1 MINQKTDIGSPET
14 KGSHLNK
21 TLAPAT
27 QEMALEPKL
36 GNNCPAQDIEGID
49 PQKTGDEKETPG
61 ALQQVMTRNEQILTH
76 VLIWLLV
83 FALGFSNSI
92 FRVLTPYVVSD
103 YKRHALTATTDV
115 VANIASGI
123 FRLPYAKLL
132 DVWGRPQSLTLM
144 VIFTLLGAVMKAGCN
159 SVETYC
165 AAQVFYYV
173 GYYGI
178 QFSLVIFISDSAP
191 IRNRGLLFGIVWSPS
206 LISTW
211 AYGPTADRI
220 LTNLGYRWGFGV
232 WCIIIP
238 VVSAPVIALMF
249 RFDTRAR
256 QAGLIER
263 PEHGNTVSQ
272 RILFYLKEFDI
283 VGLLILATGL
293 SLLLLSLSIYSYQDK
308 GWGSPLIICFLVF
321 GPVLIICFI
330 LYEIYLAPVTFLSS
344 HLLKDRTVVWTN
356 IMAATLYTSE
366 FICSAYIYS
375 MLIVVFNQSITAATY
390 INSIYYIG
398 SSFWTIVLGFAMRYY
413 GRMKVYTIVLGIPFF
428 ILGQGMMIAFK
439 PGFTPIGLMVVCKIL
454 IAFGGGTMYPIEQMT
469 LMAVSQEHTPALL
482 ALESIIIDVGKGA
495 GSAIATAIWT
505 GMFKNKLAE
514 YLPDSE
520 LVNLD
525 DIYGSLDAQSSYP
538 VGSAGRDAINHAYL
552 DTQRIIFISSTSL
565 LALTWASVLFW
576 KDYDVKKMS
585 NLRKGMPV

>member
-1 MINQKTDIGSPET
+1 MTDKSDIQGPQIQDN
-14 KGSHLNK
+14 HLNRIIVV
-21 TLAPAT
+21 AA
-27 QEMALEPKL
+27 QEAVHEPKGDSIL
-36 GNNCPAQDIEGID
+36 PAHGSEGNNVSETD
-49 PQKTGDEKETPG
+49 DEKETPG
-61 ALQQVMTRNEQILTH
+61 ALQQVMTRSEQILTH
-76 VLIWLLV
+76 VLIWLFV

-103 YKRHALTATTDV
+103 FKRHSLTATTDV
-115 VANIASGI
+115 VANISSGI

-132 DVWGRPQSLTLM
+132 DVWGRPKSLTLM
-144 VIFTLLGAVMKAGCN
+144 VLVTVLGALMKAGCN
-159 SVETYC
+159 NVETYC

-191 IRNRGLLFGIVWSPS
+191 IRNRALLFGIVWSPS

-220 LTNLGYRWGFGV
+220 LTNLGYRWGFGI
-232 WCIIIP
+232 WCIVLP
-238 VVSAPVIALMF
+238 VFSVPVLTLMF
-249 RFDTRAR
+249 RFDRRAR
-256 QAGLIER
+256 QAGLIKR
-263 PEHGNTVSQ
+263 PEHGKTVSQ
-272 RILFYLKEFDI
+272 RIVFFLKEFDV
-283 VGLLILATGL
+283 VGLLILAAGL
-293 SLLLLSLSIYSYQDK
+293 SLLLLSVSIYSYQDK

-321 GPVLIICFI
+321 GPLLIICFI

-344 HLLKDRTVVWTN
+344 RLMKDRAVVWTN

-366 FICSAYIYS
+366 FICSAYVYS

-398 SSFWTIVLGFAMRYY
+398 SSFWTIVLGFVVRYY
-413 GRMKVYTIVLGIPFF
+413 GRMKIITLATGIPFF

-439 PGFTPIGLMVVCKIL
+439 PGFTPIVLMVVCKIL
-454 IAFGGGTMYPIEQMT
+454 IAFGGGTIYPIEQMT

-482 ALESIIIDVGKGA
+482 AVESVIVDVGKGA
-495 GSAIATAIWT
+495 GSAVATAIWT
-505 GMFKNKLAE
+505 GMFRKKLAE
-514 YLPDSE
+514 YLPTSE
-520 LVNLD
+520 LPKLD
-525 DIYGSLDAQSSYP
+525 DIYGSLDIQSSYP
-538 VGSAGRDAINHAYL
+538 LGSAARAAINHAYL
-552 DTQRIIFISSTSL
+552 DTQRIIFITSTSL

-585 NLRKGMPV
+585 NLRKGLPV

>member
-1 MINQKTDIGSPET
+1 MADTNGIVIPQLRDKNLEKSSAPDINEAVLDSRVNIASSEDGVQK
-14 KGSHLNK
+14 
-21 TLAPAT
+21 
-27 QEMALEPKL
+27 
-36 GNNCPAQDIEGID
+36 
-49 PQKTGDEKETPG
+49 DEKEIPG
-61 ALQQVMTRNEQILTH
+61 ALQQVMTQNDQILSH
-76 VLIWLLV
+76 IFIWLLV

-103 YKRHALTATTDV
+103 YKKHALTATTDV

-132 DVWGRPQSLTLM
+132 DVWGRPQSLSLM
-144 VIFTLLGAVMKAGCN
+144 VLFTVLGAIMKAGCN
-159 SVETYC
+159 NVETYC

-178 QFSLVIFISDSAP
+178 QFSLVIFISHSAP
-191 IRNRGLLFGIVWSPS
+191 IRNRALLFGIVWSPS

-220 LTNLGYRWGFGV
+220 LTILGYRWGFGV

-238 VVSAPVIALMF
+238 IFCAPVLALMF
-249 RFDTRAR
+249 RFDKKAR
-256 QAGLIER
+256 QAGLIKR
-263 PEHGNTVSQ
+263 TEHGKTIAE
-272 RILFYLKEFDI
+272 RIIFYFKELDI
-283 VGLLILATGL
+283 VGLLILAAGL
-293 SLLLLSLSIYSYQDK
+293 SLLLLSLSIYSYQDD

-321 GPVLIICFI
+321 GPLLIITFI
-330 LYEIYLAPVTFLSS
+330 LYEMYLAPVTFLSS
-344 HLLKDRTVVWTN
+344 QLLKNRTVVWTN

-375 MLIVVFNQSITAATY
+375 MLIVVFDQSITAATY
-390 INSIYYIG
+390 INSIYYVG
-398 SSFWTIVLGFAMRYY
+398 SSFWTIVLGFMMRYY
-413 GRMKVYTIVLGIPFF
+413 GRVKIYTLVLGIPFF

-439 PGFTPIGLMVVCKIL
+439 PGFTPIGLMIVCKIL

-482 ALESIIIDVGKGA
+482 ALESVIIDVGKGA

-505 GMFKNKLAE
+505 SMFKKKLSE
-514 YLPDSE
+514 YLPTSE
-520 LVNLD
+520 LGRLNE
-525 DIYGSLDAQSSYP
+525 IYGSLDVQSSYP
-538 VGSAGRDAINHAYL
+538 IGSPAREAINHAYL
-552 DTQRIIFISSTSL
+552 DTQSVIFISSTSL
-565 LALTWASVLFW
+565 LALTWISVLFW

-585 NLRKGMPV
+585 NLQKGMPV

>member
-1 MINQKTDIGSPET
+1 MTDKIDTKTHGQNGDQDGMSGPT
-14 KGSHLNK
+14 
-21 TLAPAT
+21 T
-27 QEMALEPKL
+27 QETVFGHKPDPALANCNPK
-36 GNNCPAQDIEGID
+36 AID
-49 PQKTGDEKETPG
+49 ATDSDHTKETPA
-61 ALQQVMTRNEQILTH
+61 ALQQIITRNEQILTH
-76 VLIWLLV
+76 VFIWLLV

-132 DVWGRPQSLTLM
+132 DVWGRPQSLSLM
-144 VIFTLLGAVMKAGCN
+144 VLFTVLGAIMKAGCN
-159 SVETYC
+159 NVETYC

-191 IRNRGLLFGIVWSPS
+191 IRNRALLFGIVWSPS

-211 AYGPTADRI
+211 AYGPTADRV

-238 VVSAPVIALMF
+238 TVCAPVIALMF

-256 QAGLIER
+256 QAGLIKR
-263 PEHGNTVSQ
+263 PDHGKTIHQ
-272 RILFYLKEFDI
+272 RIVFYLNEFDV
-283 VGLLILATGL
+283 VGLLILAAGL

-321 GPVLIICFI
+321 GSLLVVCFI
-330 LYEIYLAPVTFLSS
+330 LYEMYLAPVTFLSS
-344 HLLKDRTVVWTN
+344 HLLNDQTVVWTN

-366 FICSAYIYS
+366 FISSAYIYS

-398 SSFWTIVLGFAMRYY
+398 SSFWTIVLGFFMRYY
-413 GRMKVYTIVLGIPFF
+413 GRMKIYTLAMGIPFF

-439 PGFTPIGLMVVCKIL
+439 PGFTPVGLMVVCKIL

-482 ALESIIIDVGKGA
+482 ALESVIIDVGKGA

-505 GMFKNKLAE
+505 SMFKSKLAQ
-514 YLPDSE
+514 YLPASE
-520 LVNLD
+520 VPKLD
-525 DIYGSLDAQSSYP
+525 DIYGSLDVQSSYP
-538 VGSAGRDAINHAYL
+538 LESAARAAINHAYL

-565 LALTWASVLFW
+565 LGLTWASVLFW

-585 NLRKGMPV
+585 SLRKGRLV